1 MSKELGQIH
10 TVNRSLS
17 IDSNYTGR
25 PFLVDASMELTSQ
38 LGHMVRS
45 GCTYK
50 LVGIDL
56 ALEGYPSPDQ
66 EDGVGGQVSGRI
78 SYYSP
83 TKGRVS
89 AWKSAYNAVR
99 SAMKFNGIKPNKMY
113 DFRTPMMPTGSYE
126 NGAGFLNAAS
136 PTGVNGSE
144 FCLTQ
149 PVASDDRGIFEIHNE
164 QLNPKVISN
173 QQIED
178 SFTTGFGLV
187 DIIGSNPSDFVSNEG
202 KYWDG
207 NELEADEQ
215 MEYIPFTMSWT
226 PNTTDIA
233 VNFNWR
239 PDPALYQS
247 ILLGQFSIYID
258 NVQFDSED
266 LPQFYQLNIRST
278 FHFAGWKSLFW
289 KPKRR
294 KSKKKTSKRR
304 KTSRR
309 KK

>member
-17 IDSNYTGR
+17 IDQDYTGR
-25 PFLVDASMELTSQ
+25 PFLVDASSELTNQ
-38 LGHMVRS
+38 LGHMIRS

-56 ALEGYPSPDQ
+56 ALEAFPSPG
-66 EDGVGGQVSGRI
+66 ENGVGGQVAGRI

-89 AWKSAYNAVR
+89 AWKSAYWAVR
-99 SAMKFNGIKPNKMY
+99 NAMKFNGIKPNKMY
-113 DFRTPMMPTGSYE
+113 DFRTPMMPTQAYE
-126 NGAGFLNAAS
+126 NGSGFLNVAS
-136 PTGVNGSE
+136 PTGSNQSE
-144 FCLTQ
+144 FCLTN
-149 PVASDDRGIFEIHNE
+149 PISATDRGIFDIHNQ
-164 QLNPKVISN
+164 QLNPKVIST
-173 QQIED
+173 QQLED

-202 KYWDG
+202 LYWDG
-207 NELEADEQ
+207 NDLEAEEQ
-215 MEYIPFTMSWT
+215 MEYIPFTLSWT
-226 PNTTDIA
+226 PNSTDIA

-247 ILLGQFSIYID
+247 ILLGQFSVYID
-258 NVQFDSED
+258 NVDFDSDD
-266 LPQFYQLNIRST
+266 LPENYQLNIRTS

-289 KPKRR
+289 RPKRKPK
-294 KSKKKTSKRR
+294 KKMSKRR